1 MDYTAADFWWKV
13 LITVMNMA
21 IGVYLFWERNN
32 NATKNRIDTL
42 EEDMD
47 DRLDDHS
54 GRLMRVETQV
64 KHLPQVAD
72 LEKLYERVRTVDHTT
87 TKMEGEFQEV
97 RRTLGLIHSYLMTKG
112 NP

>member
-13 LITVMNMA
+13 TITLMNMA

-32 NATKNRIDTL
+32 NATKNRIDEL
-42 EEDMD
+42 EGDVD
-47 DRLDDHS
+47 KRLDDQGS
-54 GRLMRVETQV
+54 RLMRVETQV
-64 KHLPQVAD
+64 QHLPQVAD

-97 RRTLGLIHSYLMTKG
+97 RRTLSLIHSYLMTKDKS
-112 NP
+112 

>member
-13 LITVMNMA
+13 TITLMNMA

-32 NATKNRIDTL
+32 NATKNRIDEL
-42 EEDMD
+42 ESDVD
-47 DRLDDHS
+47 KRLDDQG

-64 KHLPQVAD
+64 QHLPQVAD

-97 RRTLGLIHSYLMTKG
+97 RRTLSLIHSYLMTKDK
-112 NP
+112 P